1 MQSMGEVWEGAVG
14 APSHGNRRVAL
25 TARAPD
31 SKSGGWGFESLHACQ
46 IAVGTASEGERSQES
61 MEFLGRVQQFFR
73 EVAAEF
79 RRVNWPSRAE
89 VARSTL
95 VVLAVVVILA
105 LYLGAVDVALA
116 RIVGVILK

>member
-1 MQSMGEVWEGAVG
+1 M
-14 APSHGNRRVAL
+14 
-25 TARAPD
+25 D
-31 SKSGGWGFESLHACQ
+31 
-46 IAVGTASEGERSQES
+46 
-61 MEFLGRVQQFFR
+61 FLGRVQQFFR

-89 VARSTL
+89 VARSTV

-105 LYLGAVDVALA
+105 LYLGFVDVALA